1 MATGCADARGR
12 FDDFHDRLEA
22 EDAAP
27 SNEPSDGGLCA
38 PPLPGT
44 VSGPALLAIDI
55 SPLPKAKPILFLGTI
70 DTPAIDGTTGVHF
83 AYQALDSM
91 DRSTRVGDK
100 LEVGPFPLHDGS
112 LTALIPKS
120 TLNGD
125 ADPGLYGLPITSE
138 MTLSGQICGIRPFY
152 CGTAVGMTS
161 GSISANFTGR
171 FGITLLD
178 GPDAVP
184 AQPRYGCGDND
195 LASEG
200 SGSRATD
207 LPSAT
212 PKALTVSSWRVT
224 INNPKYIGKRVLYCT
239 HVAAAE

>member
-1 MATGCADARGR
+1 MTLLSVEKQLWLGLTWLVLATGCADARGR
-12 FDDFHDRLEA
+12 FNHFHDRLQA

-27 SNEPSDGGLCA
+27 SNEPSDGGPCA

-44 VSGPALLAIDI
+44 VSGPALLAVDT
-55 SPLPKAKPILFLGTI
+55 SLAEGKPILFLGTI
-70 DTPAIDGTTGVHF
+70 DTPAFDGTTAVHF
-83 AYQALDSM
+83 AYQALDSA

-125 ADPGLYGLPITSE
+125 ADPVLHGLPITSE
-138 MTLSGQICGIRPFY
+138 MTLTGQICGVRSFY
-152 CGTAVGMTS
+152 CGTTVGMTS
-161 GSISANFTGR
+161 NGVSANFTGQ

-184 AQPRYGCGDND
+184 ARPRYGCGDTD
-195 LASEG
+195 LA
-200 SGSRATD
+200 
-207 LPSAT
+207 
-212 PKALTVSSWRVT
+212 KAL
-224 INNPKYIGKRVLYCT
+224 
-239 HVAAAE
+239 